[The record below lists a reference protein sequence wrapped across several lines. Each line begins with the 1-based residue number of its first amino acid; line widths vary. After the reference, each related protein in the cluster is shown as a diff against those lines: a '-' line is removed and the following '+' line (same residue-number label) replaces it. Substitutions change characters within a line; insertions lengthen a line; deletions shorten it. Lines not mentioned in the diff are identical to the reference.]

1 MGLLEF
7 LIKQNRQFHHDDGIN
22 TFESIKSISMQQMN
36 DVRNTYHM

>member
-7 LIKQNRQFHHDDGIN
+7 LIKQNRQFHHDDGI